1 MWAINLFIYHVI
13 KYLQQ
18 SLERLTKIMEEN
30 KVKNLSSGRMAI
42 TYSAEAIDVVEGLDH
57 VRARPAM
64 YIGDISEKG
73 LHHLVWELID
83 NAVDEAMAGYAQNIT
98 VILHEDGS
106 ITVEDDGRGIPVDI
120 HPKTGLPAVQMVFT
134 KLGAGGKFSKKAY
147 QYSGGLHGVGA
158 SVVNAL
164 SKWLVVEVYRDGKVY
179 RQEYEYGK
187 PKTELKVIG
196 NTHKR
201 GTKVRFMPDD
211 SIFETVKF
219 KFDIIAKRCRELA
232 FLLPGVRFVVEDERT
247 GIKEEYLYKEGIKDF
262 VKVLNQAKEPLF
274 DEVIYINDGQN
285 KILVEVAFQYTKSY
299 NEVIESFV
307 NNVKT
312 VDGGTHVS
320 GFRSALTKAIN
331 KTASGMRLPKELKG
345 GIKGEDLREG
355 LTAVISVK
363 VPEPQFEGQT
373 KSKLG
378 NQEVKKV
385 VENVVYDYLIKY
397 FEKNKNIAMKIIEK
411 AVESAIAR
419 EAAKKAKEVSRRK
432 SFLEDSSLP
441 GKLAD
446 CSETD
451 PTVCELFI
459 VEGESA
465 GGSAKQGRDR
475 RTQAILPLKGK
486 IINVEKTRIDKILS
500 NDEIRSIINAIGTG
514 IGLPIQEDNEGFDLS
529 KLRYHKIIL
538 MTDADVDG
546 SHIITLLLTLFYRY
560 FPQLIKNGYLYIAQ
574 PPLYKIKKGKKNIY
588 VKDDNELNKYILSF
602 TVEEINLPELDL
614 SKEDIKKL
622 INMAKE
628 YVELNNTVSKRI
640 NSEILNFL
648 IENNIN
654 EDVLLDEEKTKEL
667 VNNLKGRFKDFNI
680 RYEIDENEG
689 SFKIVIEKEGKLRKE
704 SYHID
709 LDFLSSYG
717 YIKLLELKDKILNK
731 IKKLPLKV
739 KYKNELIYIHKI
751 EDIFNQLFELGKRG
765 IEIQRYKGLGEMNP
779 EQLWETTMNPKTRR
793 LIQITLEDAALADEI
808 FTILMGEKVEPRKE
822 FIMKY
827 AREVRNL
834 DV

>member
-1 MWAINLFIYHVI
+1 
-13 KYLQQ
+13 
-18 SLERLTKIMEEN
+18 MEEI
-30 KVKNLSSGRMAI
+30 KNTQNEI
-42 TYSAEAIDVVEGLDH
+42 EYSAEAIDVVEGLDH

-83 NAVDEAMAGYAQNIT
+83 NAVDEAMAGYAKNIY

-120 HPKTGLPAVQMVFT
+120 HPKTGIPAVQMVFT

-164 SKWLVVEVYRDGKVY
+164 SKWLVVEVYRDGKIY
-179 RQEYEYGK
+179 RQEYEFGK
-187 PKTELKVIG
+187 PITELKVIG
-196 NTHKR
+196 ETNKR
-201 GTKVRFMPDD
+201 GTRITFMPDD
-211 SIFETVKF
+211 SIFETTRF
-219 KFDIIAKRCRELA
+219 KFDIIAKRVRELA
-232 FLLPGVRFVVEDERT
+232 FLLPGVRFVVEDEAT
-247 GIKEEYLYKEGIKDF
+247 GIREEYLYKEGIKDF
-262 VKVLNQAKEPLF
+262 VRVLNSAKEPLF
-274 DEVIYINDGQN
+274 DEVIYIKDEENR
-285 KILVEVAFQYTKSY
+285 IIVEVAFQYTKSY

-307 NNVKT
+307 NNIKT

-385 VENVVYDYLIKY
+385 VESIVYNYLINY
-397 FEKNKNIAMKIIEK
+397 FEKNKQIALKIIEK
-411 AVESAIAR
+411 AVEAAIAR

-432 SFLEDSSLP
+432 SFLEDTTLP

-451 PTVCELFI
+451 PSQCELFI

-500 NDEIRSIINAIGTG
+500 NEEIRSIINAIGTG
-514 IGLPIQEDNEGFDLS
+514 IGLPIENDEESFDLS

-560 FPQLIKNGYLYIAQ
+560 FPQLIKNGHLYIAQ
-574 PPLYKIKKGKKNIY
+574 PPLYRLKRGRKEIY
-588 VKDDNELNKYILSF
+588 VKDDNEL
-602 TVEEINLPELDL
+602 
-614 SKEDIKKL
+614 
-622 INMAKE
+622 
-628 YVELNNTVSKRI
+628 
-640 NSEILNFL
+640 
-648 IENNIN
+648 
-654 EDVLLDEEKTKEL
+654 
-667 VNNLKGRFKDFNI
+667 
-680 RYEIDENEG
+680 
-689 SFKIVIEKEGKLRKE
+689 FKI
-704 SYHID
+704 
-709 LDFLSSYG
+709 
-717 YIKLLELKDKILNK
+717 LLELSAEVIKLEGLNLSKDQIMEIGKISKEYGELKKNLSKRRNEQIIEILLEYDVKEDDLYDENKVKEITKILSEKLPKYKVYYEKDTIIGGYRIIAERETKFGKEVNK
-731 IKKLPLKV
+731 IDVDFLGLYGYNKLREYRDILKERLGKLPIKARYKDNEYIIE
-739 KYKNELIYIHKI
+739 KY
-751 EDIFNQLFELGKRG
+751 EDFFNVLWDIGFKSAD
-765 IEIQRYKGLGEMNP
+765 IQRYKGLGEMNP

-793 LIQITLEDAALADEI
+793 LIQVTIEDAASADEV
-808 FTILMGEKVEPRKE
+808 FSILMGEKVDPRRE

-827 AREVRNL
+827 AREAKNI
-834 DV
+834 DI

>member
-1 MWAINLFIYHVI
+1 
-13 KYLQQ
+13 
-18 SLERLTKIMEEN
+18 MEE
-30 KVKNLSSGRMAI
+30 KKNI
-42 TYSAEAIDVVEGLDH
+42 EENQKIEYSAEAIDVVEGLDH

-64 YIGDISEKG
+64 YIGDISERG

-83 NAVDEAMAGYAQNIT
+83 NAVDEAMAGFAKNIF
-98 VILHEDGS
+98 VIIHEDGS

-187 PKTELKVIG
+187 PKTELKIIG

-201 GTKVRFMPDD
+201 GTKITFMPDD
-211 SIFETVKF
+211 TIFETVRF
-219 KFDIIAKRCRELA
+219 KFDTISKRCRELA

-247 GIKEEYLYKEGIKDF
+247 GIKEEYLYNEGIKDF
-262 VKVLNQAKEPLF
+262 VRVLNQAKEPLF
-274 DEVIYINDGQN
+274 EEIIYINDGQD

-307 NNVKT
+307 NNIKT
-312 VDGGTHVS
+312 VEGGTHVS

-385 VENVVYDYLIKY
+385 VESVVYDYLID
-397 FEKNKNIAMKIIEK
+397 FFDKNKNITTKIIEK
-411 AVESAIAR
+411 AIESAIAR

-432 SFLEDSSLP
+432 SFLEDTSLP

-446 CSETD
+446 CSETN
-451 PTVCELFI
+451 PEICELFI

-486 IINVEKTRIDKILS
+486 ILNVEKTRIDRILS

-514 IGLPIQEDNEGFDLS
+514 IGLPTQEDENDSEGFDLS

-574 PPLYKIKKGKKNIY
+574 PPLYKIKKGRKEIY
-588 VKDDNELNKYILSF
+588 VKDDNELNRLIINFIVDEIQFLDRDL
-602 TVEEINLPELDL
+602 TREE
-614 SKEDIKKL
+614 IKKL
-622 INMAKE
+622 INLAKE
-628 YVELNNTVSKRI
+628 FKELKDTLSKRV
-640 NSEILNFL
+640 NSKVLNIF
-648 IENNIN
+648 IRNGITE
-654 EDVLLDEEKTKEL
+654 ESLLDEEKVKSLVEL
-667 VNNLKGRFKDFNI
+667 LKNELTDYKVD
-680 RYEIDENEG
+680 YKIDENEG
-689 SFKIVIEKEGKLRKE
+689 GFDIILEREGKLQNVINK
-704 SYHID
+704 ID
-709 LDFLSSYG
+709 LDFISSYG
-717 YIKLLELKDKILNK
+717 YTELYKLKNEIDKLIG
-731 IKKLPLKV
+731 KLPVKV
-739 KYKNELIYIHKI
+739 KYKNDVIDINGYEELFTK
-751 EDIFNQLFELGKRG
+751 LFELGKSG

-793 LIQITLEDAALADEI
+793 LVQVSLEDGALADEI

-827 AREVRNL
+827 AREVKNL

>member
-1 MWAINLFIYHVI
+1 
-13 KYLQQ
+13 
-18 SLERLTKIMEEN
+18 MEE
-30 KVKNLSSGRMAI
+30 KKNI
-42 TYSAEAIDVVEGLDH
+42 EENQKIEYSAEAIDVVEGLDH

-64 YIGDISEKG
+64 YIGDISERG

-83 NAVDEAMAGYAQNIT
+83 NAVDEAMAGFAKNIS
-98 VILHEDGS
+98 VIIHEDGS

-164 SKWLVVEVYRDGKVY
+164 AKWLVVEVYRDGKVY

-187 PKTELKVIG
+187 PKTELKIIG
-196 NTHKR
+196 NTHKK
-201 GTKVRFMPDD
+201 GTKITFMPDD
-211 SIFETVKF
+211 TIFETVKF
-219 KFDIIAKRCRELA
+219 KFDTISKRCRELA

-247 GIKEEYLYKEGIKDF
+247 GIREEYLYNEGIKDF
-262 VKVLNQAKEPLF
+262 VRVLNQAKEPLF
-274 DEVIYINDGQN
+274 EEIIYINDGQD

-307 NNVKT
+307 NNIKT
-312 VDGGTHVS
+312 VEGGTHVS

-378 NQEVKKV
+378 NQEVKKI
-385 VENVVYDYLIKY
+385 VESVVYDYLIE
-397 FEKNKNIAMKIIEK
+397 FFDKNKNITTKIIEK
-411 AVESAIAR
+411 AIESAIAR

-432 SFLEDSSLP
+432 SFLEDTSLP

-446 CSETD
+446 CSETN
-451 PTVCELFI
+451 PEICELFI

-486 IINVEKTRIDKILS
+486 ILNVEKTRIDKILS
-500 NDEIRSIINAIGTG
+500 NEEIRSIINAIGTG
-514 IGLPIQEDNEGFDLS
+514 IGLPTQEDENDSEGFDLS

-574 PPLYKIKKGKKNIY
+574 PPLYKVKKGRKEIY
-588 VKDDNELNKYILSF
+588 VKDDNELNRLIINFIVDEIQFLDRDL
-602 TVEEINLPELDL
+602 TREE
-614 SKEDIKKL
+614 IKKL
-622 INMAKE
+622 INLAKE
-628 YVELNNTVSKRI
+628 FKELKDTLSKRV
-640 NSEILNFL
+640 NSKVLNIF
-648 IENNIN
+648 IRNGITE
-654 EDVLLDEEKTKEL
+654 ESLLDEEKVKSLVEL
-667 VNNLKGRFKDFNI
+667 LKNELTDYKVNYK
-680 RYEIDENEG
+680 IDENEG
-689 SFKIVIEKEGKLRKE
+689 GFDIILEREGKLQNVINK
-704 SYHID
+704 ID
-709 LDFLSSYG
+709 LDFISSYG
-717 YIKLLELKDKILNK
+717 YTELYKLKNEIDKLIG
-731 IKKLPLKV
+731 KLPVKV
-739 KYKNELIYIHKI
+739 KYKNDVIDINDYEELFTK
-751 EDIFNQLFELGKRG
+751 LFELGKSG

-793 LIQITLEDAALADEI
+793 LVQVSLEDGALADEI

-827 AREVRNL
+827 AREVKNL

>member
-1 MWAINLFIYHVI
+1 
-13 KYLQQ
+13 
-18 SLERLTKIMEEN
+18 MEEN
-30 KVKNLSSGRMAI
+30 RNLENTQI
-42 TYSAEAIDVVEGLDH
+42 EEKDIYSAEAIDVVEGLEH

-83 NAVDEAMAGYAQNIT
+83 NSVDEAMAGYSKNIS
-98 VILHEDGS
+98 VIIHEDGS

-164 SKWLVVEVYRDGKVY
+164 SKWLVVEVYRDGKIY
-179 RQEYEYGK
+179 KQEYEYGK
-187 PKTELKVIG
+187 PISPLKVIG
-196 NTHKR
+196 ETSKR
-201 GTKVRFMPDD
+201 GTKITFMPDD
-211 SIFETVKF
+211 TIFETTKF
-219 KFDIIAKRCRELA
+219 KFDIISKRCRELA
-232 FLLPGVRFVVEDERT
+232 FLLSGVHFVVEDERT
-247 GIKEEYLYKEGIKDF
+247 EIKEEYLYKEGIKDF
-262 VKVLNQAKEPLF
+262 VRVLNQAKEPLF
-274 DEVIYINDGQN
+274 DEIIYVKDEEN
-285 KILVEVAFQYTKSY
+285 KIIVEVAFQYTKSY

-312 VDGGTHVS
+312 IEGGTHVS
-320 GFRSALTKAIN
+320 GFRTALTKSIN
-331 KTASGMRLPKELKG
+331 KTVSGMKLPKELKG
-345 GIKGEDLREG
+345 GIRGEDLREG

-378 NQEVKKV
+378 NQEVRKV
-385 VENVVYDYLIKY
+385 VEGLVYEHLLEFFD
-397 FEKNKNIAMKIIEK
+397 KNKGIATKIVEK
-411 AVESAIAR
+411 AIEAAVAR
-419 EAAKKAKEVSRRK
+419 EAAKKAKEISRRK
-432 SFLEDSSLP
+432 SFLEDTSLP

-451 PTVCELFI
+451 PTICELFI

-486 IINVEKTRIDKILS
+486 ILNVEKTRIDKILS

-514 IGLPIQEDNEGFDLS
+514 IGLPVDEGETEGFDLS

-574 PPLYKIKKGKKNIY
+574 PPLYKLKRGKREFY
-588 VKDDNELNKYILSF
+588 VKDDNELAKFIVDIASE
-602 TVEEINLPELDL
+602 TVKFENLEL
-614 SKEDIKKL
+614 SKDELKKL
-622 INMAKE
+622 IKMSKE
-628 YVELNNTVSKRI
+628 YVELKKTAIRKLDKEIIKALLDLNISEDNLVNLESVKAVEEELKKM
-640 NSEILNFL
+640 EILKDYSIYSFKDELTGSFSIIAEREGIFRKFINRIDTEFL
-648 IENNIN
+648 TSYSYIRLRELRKSINNIIGK
-654 EDVLLDEEKTKEL
+654 LPIK
-667 VNNLKGRFKDFNI
+667 I
-680 RYEIDENEG
+680 RYKDTE
-689 SFKIVIEKEGKLRKE
+689 KVIQNYEDLYE
-704 SYHID
+704 S
-709 LDFLSSYG
+709 LWEAG
-717 YIKLLELKDKILNK
+717 TKA
-731 IKKLPLKV
+731 
-739 KYKNELIYIHKI
+739 
-751 EDIFNQLFELGKRG
+751 

-793 LIQITLEDAALADEI
+793 LIQVSLEDGALADEI

-827 AREVRNL
+827 AREVKNL